1 MSIFYETNEPPYVLE
16 SHFSEFIEAFLFENL
31 GASFNVEEVQTGLDG
46 DLFEAELSVA
56 KAGEDLLRV
65 RQCFYEDFK
74 PLYDLLSLYDQYWG
88 TRYSTFSSLK
98 LENPDYR
105 HDYVLSM
112 TVNELHMNAKDRIDM
127 IELMPDIEEEDK
139 IELIRL
145 AEVAPTTLELHNLLK
160 ETVWESTFFEEYIQ
174 PTMMLNVA
182 KYFKQIDGLLA
193 MCQKEPADQEALK
206 VLASE
211 LRRLFMQFTHC
222 FVVLGMEVE

>member
-16 SHFSEFIEAFLFENL
+16 SHFSEFIEAFLFENF
-31 GASFNVEEVQTGLDG
+31 GASFNAEEVLTGLDG
-46 DLFEAELSVA
+46 EIFETELSVA
-56 KAGEDLLRV
+56 KPDEDLLRV

-74 PLYDLLSLYDQYWG
+74 PLYDLLSLYDHYWG
-88 TRYSTFSSLK
+88 TRYSTFRSLK
-98 LENPDYR
+98 LANPDYR

-112 TVNELHMNAKDRIDM
+112 TANELHMNTKDRMEM
-127 IELMPDIEEEDK
+127 IERMPDIEEEDK

-160 ETVWESTFFEEYIQ
+160 ETVWESSFFEEYIQ

-182 KYFKQIDGLLA
+182 KYFKQIDGLME
-193 MCQKEPADQEALK
+193 MCQNEPADQEALK

-211 LRRLFMQFTHC
+211 LRRLFMQLTHC